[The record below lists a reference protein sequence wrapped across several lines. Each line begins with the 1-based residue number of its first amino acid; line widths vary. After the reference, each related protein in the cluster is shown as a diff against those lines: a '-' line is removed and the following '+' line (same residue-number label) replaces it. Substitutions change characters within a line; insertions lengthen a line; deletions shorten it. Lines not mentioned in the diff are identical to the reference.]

1 MAIVFGPESPT
12 FLAKSDI
19 FIPKCTEGGREG
31 GDPTVW
37 EIFLK
42 NASLSIL
49 CMHGSIVRLPYE
61 VPLFKYL
68 VPVIADRQ

>member
-1 MAIVFGPESPT
+1 MAIVFGVESPT

-19 FIPKCTEGGREG
+19 FIHKCTEGGRG

-49 CMHGSIVRLPYE
+49 CMHESIVRLPYE